1 MAMKVAPNLK
11 TPGAKYEMQSLDTEL
26 RTAEDAMNRVLVGLL
41 SMVLCLGPAAEAQQ
55 LKIGLASEPTSIDPQ
70 FYATGVNEEV
80 SRHFFDPLVLTDEHQ
95 RLLPGLAE
103 SWRTVDPTTWEFQ
116 LRRGVMF
123 HDGSEFTAE
132 DVVAT
137 IRRAPRINDS
147 PGSFAT
153 YVRPI
158 KDIEIVDPHTIRF
171 HTAQPYPLL
180 ANDLSALYIISHRFA
195 QASTEDFTSG
205 RAMVGTGPFVFG
217 SWQPGEN
224 LVMRRNDRYWGP
236 KPPWAE
242 VILRPITNDSARMA
256 ALLSGT
262 VDFIESVP
270 TASLGLLRSRD
281 DYVLA
286 QAVTTRFIY
295 LQIDVARDRSP
306 FVADDAGQPLDRNPL
321 KDHRVR
327 LALSKA
333 INRAAIVEH
342 IMDGTAAPAGQLF
355 PEGYYGVSPRLQ
367 PEPFDPEGAR
377 RLLAEAGYPDGFK
390 ITIHGPSDR
399 FVNGG
404 RILLSIGQMLARV
417 GIDATIEALPSN
429 VFFPRAAKSE
439 FSLFL
444 VSWMSDTGDPSSPLR
459 GIFATRDASR
469 GWGPSNRG
477 GYSSP
482 AMDALLAEAST
493 TLDDERRE
501 ELLQKATEI
510 AIGDVAIIPIEFQLS
525 VWGMRRGLAYQPR
538 SDGYTV
544 AQSVTSIP

>member
-1 MAMKVAPNLK
+1 MTRLMV
-11 TPGAKYEMQSLDTEL
+11 M
-26 RTAEDAMNRVLVGLL
+26 LL
-41 SMVLCLGPAAEAQQ
+41 LMVLGFFGSVAQAQQ
-55 LKIGLASEPTSIDPQ
+55 LKIGLASEFTSIDPQ
-70 FYATGVNEEV
+70 FYATGVNEQV

-95 RLLPGLAE
+95 RLHPGLAE

-116 LRRGVMF
+116 LRRGVTF

-153 YVRPI
+153 YTRPI
-158 KDIEIVDPHTIRF
+158 KDIEIVDPYTIRF

-180 ANDLSALYIISHRFA
+180 ANDLSALYIISHRFE
-195 QASTEDFTSG
+195 QANTEDFASG
-205 RAMVGTGPFVFG
+205 RAMLGTGPFVFR

-224 LVMRRNDRYWGP
+224 LVMRRNDHYWGP

-242 VILRPITNDSARMA
+242 VILRPITNDSARTA

-262 VDFIESVP
+262 VDLIESVP
-270 TASLGLLRSRD
+270 TANLELLRSRD
-281 DYVLA
+281 DWALA

-295 LQIDVARDRSP
+295 LQLDVARDRSP
-306 FVADDAGQPLDRNPL
+306 FIADDAGQPLDRNPL
-321 KDHRVR
+321 KDRRVR

-333 INRAAIVEH
+333 INRAAIVER
-342 IMDGTAAPAGQLF
+342 IMEGAAAPAGQLF
-355 PEGYYGVSPRLQ
+355 PAGYYGVSPRLQ
-367 PEPFDPEGAR
+367 PELFDPAGAR
-377 RLLAEAGYPDGFK
+377 RLLAEAGYPKGFK
-390 ITIHGPSDR
+390 VTIHGPNDR

-404 RILLSIGQMLARV
+404 RILEAIGQMLARI
-417 GIDATIEALPSN
+417 GIDTTIEAMPSN

-444 VSWMSDTGDPSSPLR
+444 VSWVSDTGDPSSPLR
-459 GIFATRDASR
+459 GIFATRDARR
-469 GWGPSNRG
+469 GWGASNRG

-482 AMDALLAEAST
+482 EMDSLLAEAGT

-501 ELLQKATEI
+501 ELLQNATEI
-510 AIGDVAIIPIEFQLS
+510 AIGDVAIIPIEFQLA
-525 VWGMRRGLAYQPR
+525 VWGMRRGLAYVAR
-538 SDGYTV
+538 SDGYTI
-544 AQSVTSIP
+544 AQSVMPIP